1 MAATKTF
8 RHQDYDLICTAK
20 PVESGKFA
28 PALTISKQVWPSRPR
43 EIAVERGV
51 HLTEDTAIEAA
62 HQQGIEWVLHY
73 G

>member
-1 MAATKTF
+1 MVATKTF

-20 PVESGKFA
+20 PVNNGKFV

-43 EIAVERGV
+43 EIAVERGD
-51 HLTEDTAIEAA
+51 HQTEDTAIEAA
-62 HQQGIEWVLHY
+62 HRQGVEWVLHY